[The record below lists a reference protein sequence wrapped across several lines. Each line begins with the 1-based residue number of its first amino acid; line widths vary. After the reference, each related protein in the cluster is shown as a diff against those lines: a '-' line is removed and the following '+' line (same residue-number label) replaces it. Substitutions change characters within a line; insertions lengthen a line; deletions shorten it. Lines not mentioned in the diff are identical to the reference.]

1 MDADFSKTEGPT
13 VDVGPVDAAV
23 DHRNGPQPRRR
34 PAGDGIRLGYHWL
47 CLLTICLVGASVY
60 AQTIHY
66 PFVFDD
72 NVLIIDNPPIR
83 MTHFNL
89 KGIYEAGF
97 RGLVPNR
104 PVSGISFALNYF
116 FWGYN
121 VTAFRLVSLSIHLLS
136 GMLVYFISFL
146 TLVRLSAVPGQ
157 KTLAPDPSLISIMSL
172 FAAAVFIAHPVQ
184 VQAVTYLTQRMTSL
198 AVMFY
203 LGSLLCY
210 LQGRLTETRWRQRL
224 IFTFCLFFGILAFG
238 SKEIAATLPL
248 IILLYEWYFF
258 QNLKPAWLGRGLI
271 HLFLSV
277 VLLVL
282 LTYFFSEGHPF
293 GKVAH
298 DYPILAGPTPPFTEW
313 ERVMTQFRVIIFY
326 ISMLLFPH
334 PDRLN
339 LLNYITTSH
348 SLVDPGTTLCSLLS
362 LTGLFGLAAGLARRY
377 RFISFC
383 ILWFLINLAIEAVVP
398 RLEMIYLYRLYLPL
412 VGFAMLAAYLLFGG
426 TGPRLWLRVATAA
439 VIVFTLGYITIIHNR
454 IWQDNL
460 TLWSDVV
467 AKNPQ
472 SQGGHHNLG
481 LSLFKKGKIAEAI
494 DEFHLA
500 ARYNPD
506 NPDTQIM
513 LGAALA
519 EQGNYRQAAR
529 AYTRAVELKPDDA
542 AAHQGLALAQ
552 EHLGHV
558 PEAMRHYLE
567 ALRIKPDH
575 YETYRNLGHLLAEN
589 GRIAEALGYLF
600 EALRARAD
608 WVEARSGLEDILAD
622 PRNTEK
628 SIRFFAQAI
637 QLEPNNADAHYFLG
651 LALVKYG
658 DTGNGAREAG
668 EALRLRP
675 GFAEAHN
682 SLGAVLLSRGDIDGA
697 VKQFSEAARIN
708 PEYSGAQY
716 NLGIVLAGRGD
727 IQGAI
732 NHYLEALKIKPD
744 YAEAYNNLGAALAG
758 QGKIKEAAANFSE
771 AVRFNPDYAMA
782 HNNLGMTLMDQGKVP
797 EAAKQFSEAV
807 RINPDFPEAQYNLGR
822 ALMALGRT
830 DQAIRC
836 FSEALRLIPDFAEAR
851 RSLEQASGKH

>member
-1 MDADFSKTEGPT
+1 MDRDETGPGLVTEATASGEEPEVALNEYPDESEPDDSKFDYHF
-13 VDVGPVDAAV
+13 DV
-23 DHRNGPQPRRR
+23 
-34 PAGDGIRLGYHWL
+34 RLHYL
-47 CLLTICLVGASVY
+47 NLIIISLICIVVY
-60 AQTIHY
+60 SNTLQHH
-66 PFVFDD
+66 FVLDD
-72 NVLIIDNPPIR
+72 NDLIVNNPHIR
-83 MTHFNL
+83 MTQFTL

-97 RGLVPNR
+97 RGLAPNR
-104 PVSGISFALNYF
+104 PVSCISFALDFF

-121 VTAFRLVSLSIHLLS
+121 VTAFRLVSLSIHLLC

-146 TLVRLSAVPGQ
+146 TLARLSAVPGQ
-157 KTLAPDPSLISIMSL
+157 KTPAPDLPLISIMSL
-172 FAAAVFIAHPVQ
+172 FAAAVFIVHPVQ
-184 VQAVTYLTQRMTSL
+184 VQAVTYMTQRMTSL

-210 LQGRLTETRWRQRL
+210 IQSRLTETRWRRRL
-224 IFTFCLFFGILAFG
+224 IFAFCLFFGILAFG

-258 QNLKPAWLGRGLI
+258 QNLKPAWSWRGLI
-271 HLFLSV
+271 CLFLSV
-277 VLLVL
+277 ALLGL
-282 LTYFFSEGHPF
+282 LTYLFSEGHPF

-298 DYPILAGPTPPFTEW
+298 DYPILAGPTPPFTQW
-313 ERVMTQFRVIIFY
+313 ERIMTQFRVIIFY

-339 LLNYITTSH
+339 LLNYISTSH

-362 LTGLFGLAAGLARRY
+362 LTGLFGLAVGLARRY
-377 RFISFC
+377 RLISFC
-383 ILWFLINLAIEAVVP
+383 ILWFLINLAIEALVP

-412 VGFAMLAAYLLFGG
+412 VGFAMLTAYLIFWR

-481 LSLFKKGKIAEAI
+481 TTLFNQGKIPEAI
-494 DEFHLA
+494 DQFYLA

-519 EQGNYRQAAR
+519 DQGSYGQAAQCYAR
-529 AYTRAVELKPDDA
+529 ALELKPDSV
-542 AAHQGLALAQ
+542 AAHQGLGLAQ

-558 PEAMRHYLE
+558 PEAIRHYLD
-567 ALRIKPDH
+567 ALRITPDNPDTN
-575 YETYRNLGHLLAEN
+575 YNLGHLLAEN
-589 GRIAEALGYLF
+589 GRIAEALGHFF
-600 EALRARAD
+600 EVLRARAD
-608 WVEARSGLEDILAD
+608 YVEAQSGVEDILAD
-622 PRNTEK
+622 PRNTEE

-658 DTGNGAREAG
+658 DTDSGAREAG

-682 SLGAVLLSRGDIDGA
+682 SLGTALLGRGDLDGA

-708 PEYSGAQY
+708 PEYAGARY
-716 NLGIVLAGRGD
+716 NLGMALAGRGD

-732 NHYLEALKIKPD
+732 NHYLE
-744 YAEAYNNLGAALAG
+744 
-758 QGKIKEAAANFSE
+758 
-771 AVRFNPDYAMA
+771 
-782 HNNLGMTLMDQGKVP
+782 
-797 EAAKQFSEAV
+797 
-807 RINPDFPEAQYNLGR
+807 
-822 ALMALGRT
+822 
-830 DQAIRC
+830 
-836 FSEALRLIPDFAEAR
+836 
-851 RSLEQASGKH
+851 